1 MNLLKISTNNLKD
14 KPLTTALSILLMS
27 LGIAIISLL
36 LLAGKQIEEKFTR
49 NVVGIDM
56 VIGAKGSPLQLIL
69 SSIYQIDA
77 PTGNISMEEA
87 TRLTRSPLVKSTI
100 PLSMGDSY
108 QGYRIVGTNQKYL
121 EHFEAQFEQGKAFSQ
136 AMEVVLGAKVAKN
149 LGLKVGDSFASQ
161 HGFDKEA
168 DKHEEQKFKVVGVLK
183 NNNSVL
189 DQILITPLES
199 VWAVHEHHEAEEE
212 GKGANAL
219 KLLEEPPVGA
229 DLSVSPHAEKGE
241 SVRADLRVSP
251 HAEGDH
257 HVEQGEHIGSPQPG
271 SPQPDSP
278 HHDHEDQEITSM
290 LIKFRNP
297 AMGMMM
303 ARNINVNSTLQTA
316 TPAIEINRLF
326 ALMGFGIDAL
336 KLIALVIIIVSGLSV
351 FVSLY
356 NSLKERKYEMALML
370 SMGASR
376 TKLFFLLLLEG
387 LIISVIGF
395 VIGIILSRL
404 GLWLLSENI
413 EQNFHYDFN
422 VLSLLTEEFWLFL
435 GALFIGLLAAAI
447 PSLGI
452 YKIDISRTL
461 ADE

>member
-14 KPLTTALSILLMS
+14 KPLTTSLSILLMS

-49 NVVGIDM
+49 NVAGIDM

-87 TRLTRSPLVKSTI
+87 NRLTRSPLVKSVI

-108 QGYRIVGTNQKYL
+108 QGYRIVGSNQKYL
-121 EHFEAQFEQGKAFSQ
+121 DHFEAQFEQGKAFIQ

-161 HGFDKEA
+161 HGFNEEGDAHKE
-168 DKHEEQKFKVVGVLK
+168 KKFKVVGILK
-183 NNNSVL
+183 TTNSVL
-189 DQILITPLES
+189 DQVMITPLES
-199 VWAVHEHHEAEEE
+199 VWAVHESHQPEEE

-219 KLLEEPPVGA
+219 KLLEE
-229 DLSVSPHAEKGE
+229 SPE
-241 SVRADLRVSP
+241 SDT
-251 HAEGDH
+251 HNHE
-257 HVEQGEHIGSPQPG
+257 EQQ
-271 SPQPDSP
+271 
-278 HHDHEDQEITSM
+278 ITSM
-290 LIKFRNP
+290 LVKFRNP

-303 ARNINVNSTLQTA
+303 ARSINLNSTMQTA

-395 VIGIILSRL
+395 VVGIILSRL
-404 GLWLLSENI
+404 GLWIMAENV

-422 VLSLLTEEFWLFL
+422 VLSLLTEEFWLFI
-435 GALFIGLLAAAI
+435 GALFIGLLAAAV

>member
-14 KPLTTALSILLMS
+14 KPLTTSLSILLMA

-49 NVVGIDM
+49 NVAGIDM
-56 VIGAKGSPLQLIL
+56 VVGAKGSPLQLIL
-69 SSIYQIDA
+69 ASIYQIDS

-87 TRLTRSPLVKSTI
+87 NRLTRSPLVKSTI

-108 QGYRIVGTNQKYL
+108 EGYRIVGSNEKYL
-121 EHFEAQFEQGKAFSQ
+121 EHFQAEFETGKVFSG
-136 AMEVVLGAKVAKN
+136 AMEMVVGNKVAKN
-149 LGLKVGDSFASQ
+149 LGLKVGDAFSSQ
-161 HGFDKEA
+161 HGFDKEGEA
-168 DKHEEQKFKVVGVLK
+168 HKEKQFKVVGILK
-183 NNNSVL
+183 TTNSVL
-189 DQILITPLES
+189 DALMITPLES
-199 VWAVHEHHEAEEE
+199 VWAVHDEHHEEEV

-219 KLLEEPPVGA
+219 KLLEEEQPQT
-229 DLSVSPHAEKGE
+229 GE
-241 SVRADLRVSP
+241 
-251 HAEGDH
+251 EH
-257 HVEQGEHIGSPQPG
+257 HHEE
-271 SPQPDSP
+271 DSK
-278 HHDHEDQEITSM
+278 EITS
-290 LIKFRNP
+290 LLVKFRNP

-303 ARNINVNSTLQTA
+303 ARSINQNSTLQTA

-326 ALMGFGIDAL
+326 ALLGVGVDAL
-336 KLIALVIIIVSGLSV
+336 KWIALVIIIVSGLSV

-376 TKLFFLLLLEG
+376 TKLFLLLLLEG

-395 VIGIILSRL
+395 VIGIFLSRF
-404 GLWLLSENI
+404 GLWIMSENV

-422 VLSLLTEEFWLFL
+422 VLSLLTEEFYLFL

-447 PSLGI
+447 PSLSI
-452 YKIDISRTL
+452 YNINISKTL

>member
-1 MNLLKISTNNLKD
+1 MNLLKISWSNLKD
-14 KPLTTALSILLMS
+14 KPLTSFLSILLMA

-36 LLAGKQIEEKFTR
+36 LLAGKQLEEKFTR
-49 NVVGIDM
+49 NVAGIDM
-56 VIGAKGSPLQLIL
+56 VVGAKGSPLQLIL
-69 SSIYQIDA
+69 ASIYQIDA
-77 PTGNISMEEA
+77 PTGNISLEEA
-87 TRLTRSPLVKSTI
+87 NRLTRNPLVKSAI

-108 QGYRIVGTNQKYL
+108 QGYRIVGTNEKYL
-121 EHFEAQFEQGKAFSQ
+121 QHFEAEYEAGKVFSG
-136 AMEVVLGAKVAKN
+136 AMEMVVGSKVAKN
-149 LGLKVGDSFASQ
+149 LELKVGDTFASQ
-161 HGFDKEA
+161 HGYDKEG
-168 DKHEEQKFKVVGVLK
+168 DVHEEKKFKVVGILK
-183 NNNSVL
+183 NTNSVL
-189 DQILITPLES
+189 DQLMVTPLES
-199 VWAVHEHHEAEEE
+199 VWAVHDSHHEEEA

-219 KLLEEPPVGA
+219 KLLEE
-229 DLSVSPHAEKGE
+229 DTSTDEE
-241 SVRADLRVSP
+241 
-251 HAEGDH
+251 H
-257 HVEQGEHIGSPQPG
+257 H
-271 SPQPDSP
+271 
-278 HHDHEDQEITSM
+278 HEEEAKEITSM

-303 ARNINVNSTLQTA
+303 ARSINQNTTLQTA
-316 TPAIEINRLF
+316 SPPIEINRLF
-326 ALMGFGIDAL
+326 ALLGFGIDTL
-336 KLIALVIIIVSGLSV
+336 KIIALVIIIVSGLSV

-387 LIISVIGF
+387 LIISTIGF
-395 VIGIILSRL
+395 VFGVVLSRL
-404 GLWLLSENI
+404 GLWLMSKNV

>member
-1 MNLLKISTNNLKD
+1 MNLLKISTNNLQD
-14 KPLTTALSILLMS
+14 KPLTTSLSILLMA

-36 LLAGKQIEEKFTR
+36 LLAGKQIEEKFSR
-49 NVVGIDM
+49 NVAGIDM
-56 VIGAKGSPLQLIL
+56 VLGAKGSPLQLIL
-69 SSIYQIDA
+69 ASIYQIDS

-87 TRLTRSPLVKSTI
+87 NRLTRSPLVKSTI

-108 QGYRIVGTNQKYL
+108 KGYRIVGSSEKYL
-121 EHFEAQFEQGKAFSQ
+121 THFQAEFETGNVFSK
-136 AMEVVLGAKVAKN
+136 AMEIVVGNKVAKN
-149 LGLKVGDSFASQ
+149 LGLKVGDAFSSQ
-161 HGFDKEA
+161 HGFDGEGKA
-168 DKHEEQKFKVVGVLK
+168 HEEKQFKVVGVLK
-183 NNNSVL
+183 TTNSVL
-189 DQILITPLES
+189 DALMITPLES
-199 VWAVHEHHEAEEE
+199 VWAVHDEHHEAEV

-219 KLLEEPPVGA
+219 KLLEEDNIGANSIRPP
-229 DLSVSPHAEKGE
+229 EE
-241 SVRADLRVSP
+241 
-251 HAEGDH
+251 E
-257 HVEQGEHIGSPQPG
+257 
-271 SPQPDSP
+271 DSK
-278 HHDHEDQEITSM
+278 EITA
-290 LIKFRNP
+290 LLVKFRNP

-303 ARNINVNSTLQTA
+303 ARSINQNSTLQTA

-326 ALMGFGIDAL
+326 ALLGVGVDAL
-336 KLIALVIIIVSGLSV
+336 KWIALVIIIVSGLSV

-376 TKLFFLLLLEG
+376 TKLFLLLLLEG

-395 VIGIILSRL
+395 VIGIFLSRF
-404 GLWLLSENI
+404 GLWIMSENV

-422 VLSLLTEEFWLFL
+422 VLSLLTEEFYLFL

-452 YKIDISRTL
+452 YNINISKTL

>member
-1 MNLLKISTNNLKD
+1 MNLLKISTSNLKD
-14 KPLTTALSILLMS
+14 KPLTSFLSILLMS

-49 NVVGIDM
+49 NVAGIDM

-87 TRLTRSPLVKSTI
+87 NRLTRSPLVKSVI

-108 QGYRIVGTNQKYL
+108 QGYRIVGSNQKYL
-121 EHFEAQFEQGKAFSQ
+121 DHFEAQFEQGKSFTG
-136 AMEVVLGAKVAKN
+136 AMDIVLGAKVAKN
-149 LGLKVGDSFASQ
+149 LGLKVGNTFASQ
-161 HGFDKEA
+161 HGFDKEGNA
-168 DKHEEQKFKVVGVLK
+168 HEEKKFKVVGLLK
-183 NNNSVL
+183 TTNSVL
-189 DQILITPLES
+189 DQLMITPLES
-199 VWAVHEHHEAEEE
+199 VWAVHESHEPEEE

-219 KLLEEPPVGA
+219 KLLDENPSS
-229 DLSVSPHAEKGE
+229 DTLN
-241 SVRADLRVSP
+241 
-251 HAEGDH
+251 
-257 HVEQGEHIGSPQPG
+257 QQ
-271 SPQPDSP
+271 
-278 HHDHEDQEITSM
+278 DQQITSM
-290 LIKFRNP
+290 LVKFRNP

-303 ARNINVNSTLQTA
+303 ARSINLNSTMQTA

-336 KLIALVIIIVSGLSV
+336 KLIALVIIMVSGLSV

-395 VIGIILSRL
+395 VVGIFLSRL
-404 GLWLLSENI
+404 GLWIMSENI

-422 VLSLLTEEFWLFL
+422 VLSLLIEEIWLFL

>member
-1 MNLLKISTNNLKD
+1 MNLLKISTSNLKD
-14 KPLTTALSILLMS
+14 KPLTSFLSILLMS

-49 NVVGIDM
+49 NVAGIDM

-87 TRLTRSPLVKSTI
+87 NRLTRSPLVKSVI

-108 QGYRIVGTNQKYL
+108 QGYRIVGSNQKYL
-121 EHFEAQFEQGKAFSQ
+121 DHFEAQFAEGKAFSQ
-136 AMEVVLGAKVAKN
+136 AMEIVLGVKVAKN

-161 HGFDKEA
+161 HGFNEEGEA
-168 DKHEEQKFKVVGVLK
+168 HEEKKFKVVGILK
-183 NNNSVL
+183 TTNSVL
-189 DQILITPLES
+189 DQIMITPLES
-199 VWAVHEHHEAEEE
+199 VWAVHGEHPEEEE

-219 KLLEEPPVGA
+219 KLLEEEPVGA
-229 DLSVSPHAEKGE
+229 NSIRPAE
-241 SVRADLRVSP
+241 
-251 HAEGDH
+251 
-257 HVEQGEHIGSPQPG
+257 EQQ
-271 SPQPDSP
+271 
-278 HHDHEDQEITSM
+278 ITSM
-290 LIKFRNP
+290 LVKFRNP

-303 ARNINVNSTLQTA
+303 ARSINLNSTMQTA

-395 VIGIILSRL
+395 VVGIFLSRL
-404 GLWLLSENI
+404 GLWIMSENV

-422 VLSLLTEEFWLFL
+422 VLSLLAEEFWLFM

>member
-1 MNLLKISTNNLKD
+1 MNLFKISTNNLKD
-14 KPLTTALSILLMS
+14 KPLTTSLSILLMA

-49 NVVGIDM
+49 NVAGIDM
-56 VIGAKGSPLQLIL
+56 VVGAKGSPLQLIL
-69 SSIYQIDA
+69 ASIYQIDS

-87 TRLTRSPLVKSTI
+87 NRLTRSPLVKSTI

-108 QGYRIVGTNQKYL
+108 QGFRIVGSNERYL
-121 EHFEAQFEQGKAFSQ
+121 AHFQAEFETGKVFSK
-136 AMEVVLGAKVAKN
+136 AMEIIVGSRVAKN
-149 LGLKVGDSFASQ
+149 LGLKVGDAFSSQ
-161 HGFDKEA
+161 HGFDKEGEA
-168 DKHEEQKFKVVGVLK
+168 HKEKQFKVVGVLK
-183 NNNSVL
+183 TTNSVL
-189 DQILITPLES
+189 DALMITPLES
-199 VWAVHEHHEAEEE
+199 VWAVHDEHHEEEA

-219 KLLEEPPVGA
+219 KLLEEEQPQA
-229 DLSVSPHAEKGE
+229 DEE
-241 SVRADLRVSP
+241 
-251 HAEGDH
+251 H
-257 HVEQGEHIGSPQPG
+257 HHEE
-271 SPQPDSP
+271 DSK
-278 HHDHEDQEITSM
+278 EITS
-290 LIKFRNP
+290 LLVKFRNP

-303 ARNINVNSTLQTA
+303 ARSINQNSTLQTA

-326 ALMGFGIDAL
+326 ALLGVGVDAL
-336 KLIALVIIIVSGLSV
+336 KWIALVIIIVSGLSV

-376 TKLFFLLLLEG
+376 TKLFLLLLLEG

-395 VIGIILSRL
+395 IIGIFLSRL
-404 GLWLLSENI
+404 GLWILSENV

-422 VLSLLTEEFWLFL
+422 VLSLLTEEFYLFL

-452 YKIDISRTL
+452 YNINISKTL

>member
-14 KPLTTALSILLMS
+14 KPLTTSLSILLMA

-49 NVVGIDM
+49 NVAGIDM
-56 VIGAKGSPLQLIL
+56 VVGAKGSPLQLIL
-69 SSIYQIDA
+69 ASIYQIDA

-87 TRLTRSPLVKSTI
+87 NRLTRSPLVKSTI

-108 QGYRIVGTNQKYL
+108 QGYRIVGSNEKYL
-121 EHFEAQFEQGKAFSQ
+121 AHFQAEFETGKVFSK
-136 AMEVVLGAKVAKN
+136 AMEIVVGSKVAKN
-149 LGLKVGDSFASQ
+149 LGLKVGDAFSSQ
-161 HGFDKEA
+161 HGFDKEGEA
-168 DKHEEQKFKVVGVLK
+168 HKEKQFNVVGVLK
-183 NNNSVL
+183 TTNSVL
-189 DQILITPLES
+189 DQVMITPLES
-199 VWAVHEHHEAEEE
+199 VWAVHDEHHKEET
-212 GKGANAL
+212 GKGANVL
-219 KLLEEPPVGA
+219 KLLEEEQPQ
-229 DLSVSPHAEKGE
+229 SGE
-241 SVRADLRVSP
+241 
-251 HAEGDH
+251 EH
-257 HVEQGEHIGSPQPG
+257 HHEE
-271 SPQPDSP
+271 DSK
-278 HHDHEDQEITSM
+278 EITS
-290 LIKFRNP
+290 LLVKFRNP

-303 ARNINVNSTLQTA
+303 ARSINQNSTLQTA

-326 ALMGFGIDAL
+326 ALLGVGVDAL
-336 KLIALVIIIVSGLSV
+336 KWIALVIIIVSGLSV

-376 TKLFFLLLLEG
+376 TKLFLLLLLEG

-395 VIGIILSRL
+395 VIGIFLSRF
-404 GLWLLSENI
+404 GLWIMSENV

-422 VLSLLTEEFWLFL
+422 VLSLLTEEFYLFL

-452 YKIDISRTL
+452 YNINISKTL

>member
-1 MNLLKISTNNLKD
+1 MNLLKISTSNLKD
-14 KPLTTALSILLMS
+14 KPLTSFLSILLMS

-49 NVVGIDM
+49 NVAGIDM

-87 TRLTRSPLVKSTI
+87 NRLTHSPLVKSVI

-108 QGYRIVGTNQKYL
+108 QGYRIVGSDQRYL
-121 EHFEAQFEQGKAFSQ
+121 AHFEAQFAEGKTFTQ
-136 AMEVVLGAKVAKN
+136 AMEIVLGAKVAKN
-149 LGLKVGDSFASQ
+149 LGLKLGDSFASQ
-161 HGFDKEA
+161 HGFNEEGEAHKE
-168 DKHEEQKFKVVGVLK
+168 KKFKVVGVLK
-183 NNNSVL
+183 TTNSVL
-189 DQILITPLES
+189 DQIMITPLAS
-199 VWAVHEHHEAEEE
+199 VWAVHESHEPEAE

-219 KLLEEPPVGA
+219 KLL
-229 DLSVSPHAEKGE
+229 DEKPSSE
-241 SVRADLRVSP
+241 T
-251 HAEGDH
+251 
-257 HVEQGEHIGSPQPG
+257 
-271 SPQPDSP
+271 
-278 HHDHEDQEITSM
+278 HDHDDRQITSM
-290 LIKFRNP
+290 LVKFRNP

-303 ARNINVNSTLQTA
+303 ARSINLNSTMQTA

-376 TKLFFLLLLEG
+376 TKLFFLLLMEG

-395 VIGIILSRL
+395 VMGIFLSRL
-404 GLWLLSENI
+404 GLWVMSENV

-435 GALFIGLLAAAI
+435 GALSIGLLAAAI

>member
-1 MNLLKISTNNLKD
+1 MNLFKISTSNLKD
-14 KPLTTALSILLMS
+14 KPLTSFLSILLMS
-27 LGIAIISLL
+27 LGIGIISLL

-87 TRLTRSPLVKSTI
+87 NRLTRSPLVKSVI

-108 QGYRIVGTNQKYL
+108 QGYRIVGSNQKYL
-121 EHFEAQFEQGKAFSQ
+121 EHFEAQFSEGKAFSR
-136 AMEVVLGAKVAKN
+136 AMEIVLGTKVAKN
-149 LGLKVGDSFASQ
+149 LGLEVGDSFASQ
-161 HGFDKEA
+161 HGFNEEGEA
-168 DKHEEQKFKVVGVLK
+168 HEEKKFKVVGILK
-183 NNNSVL
+183 TTNSVL
-189 DQILITPLES
+189 DQIMVTPLES
-199 VWAVHEHHEAEEE
+199 VWAVHNEHNEEEE

-219 KLLEEPPVGA
+219 KLLEEPSVGA
-229 DLSVSPHAEKGE
+229 DLRVVG
-241 SVRADLRVSP
+241 ADLRVSP
-251 HAEGDH
+251 H
-257 HVEQGEHIGSPQPG
+257 VEKGEHVGSPQQG
-271 SPQPDSP
+271 SPQ
-278 HHDHEDQEITSM
+278 QEQQITSM
-290 LIKFRNP
+290 LVKFRNP

-303 ARNINVNSTLQTA
+303 ARSINLNSTMQTA

-395 VIGIILSRL
+395 VVGIFLSRL
-404 GLWLLSENI
+404 GLWIMSENV

>member
-14 KPLTTALSILLMS
+14 KPLTTSLSILLMA

-49 NVVGIDM
+49 NVAGIDM
-56 VIGAKGSPLQLIL
+56 VVGAKGSPLQLIL
-69 SSIYQIDA
+69 ASIYQIDS

-87 TRLTRSPLVKSTI
+87 NRLTRSPLVKSTI

-108 QGYRIVGTNQKYL
+108 QGYRIVGSNEKYL
-121 EHFEAQFEQGKAFSQ
+121 AHYQAEFESGKVFSK
-136 AMEVVLGAKVAKN
+136 AMEMVVGSKVAKN
-149 LGLKVGDSFASQ
+149 LGLKVGDAFSSQ
-161 HGFDKEA
+161 HGFGKEGEA
-168 DKHEEQKFKVVGVLK
+168 HKEKQFKVVGILK
-183 NNNSVL
+183 TTNSVL
-189 DQILITPLES
+189 DALMITPLES
-199 VWAVHEHHEAEEE
+199 VWAVHDEHHEEEV
-212 GKGANAL
+212 GKGINAL
-219 KLLEEPPVGA
+219 KLLEEDNVGA
-229 DLSVSPHAEKGE
+229 NNTRPS
-241 SVRADLRVSP
+241 
-251 HAEGDH
+251 
-257 HVEQGEHIGSPQPG
+257 
-271 SPQPDSP
+271 
-278 HHDHEDQEITSM
+278 QEITS
-290 LIKFRNP
+290 LLVKFRNP

-303 ARNINVNSTLQTA
+303 ARSINQNSTLQTA

-326 ALMGFGIDAL
+326 ALLGVGVDAL
-336 KLIALVIIIVSGLSV
+336 KWIALVIIIVSGLSV

-376 TKLFFLLLLEG
+376 TKLFLLLLLEG

-395 VIGIILSRL
+395 VIGIFLSRF
-404 GLWLLSENI
+404 GLWIMSENV

-422 VLSLLTEEFWLFL
+422 VLSLLTEEFYLFL

-452 YKIDISRTL
+452 YNINISKTL

>member
-1 MNLLKISTNNLKD
+1 MNLLKISTSNLKD
-14 KPLTTALSILLMS
+14 KPLSSSLSILLMS

-36 LLAGKQIEEKFTR
+36 LLAGKQTEEKFTR
-49 NVVGIDM
+49 NVAGIDM
-56 VIGAKGSPLQLIL
+56 VLGAKGSPLQLIL

-121 EHFEAQFEQGKAFSQ
+121 EHFEAQFEQGKVFSE

-189 DQILITPLES
+189 DQIMITPLES
-199 VWAVHEHHEAEEE
+199 VWAVHEHHETEEE

-219 KLLEEPPVGA
+219 KLLEENP
-229 DLSVSPHAEKGE
+229 SAE
-241 SVRADLRVSP
+241 P
-251 HAEGDH
+251 
-257 HVEQGEHIGSPQPG
+257 
-271 SPQPDSP
+271 
-278 HHDHEDQEITSM
+278 HDHEEQEITSM

-376 TKLFFLLLLEG
+376 TRLFFLLLLEG

-395 VIGIILSRL
+395 VIGIILSRV

-422 VLSLLTEEFWLFL
+422 VLSLMMEEFWLFL

>member
-1 MNLLKISTNNLKD
+1 MNLLKISTSNLKD
-14 KPLTTALSILLMS
+14 KPLTSFLSILLMS

-49 NVVGIDM
+49 NVAGIDM

-77 PTGNISMEEA
+77 PTGNISMAEA
-87 TRLTRSPLVKSTI
+87 NRLTRSPLVKSVI

-108 QGYRIVGTNQKYL
+108 QGYRIVGSNQKYL
-121 EHFEAQFEQGKAFSQ
+121 EHFEAQFAEGKAFTQ
-136 AMEVVLGAKVAKN
+136 AMEIVLGAKVAKN

-161 HGFDKEA
+161 HGFNAEGDAHKE
-168 DKHEEQKFKVVGVLK
+168 KKFTVVGILK
-183 NNNSVL
+183 TTNSVL
-189 DQILITPLES
+189 DQIMITPLES
-199 VWAVHEHHEAEEE
+199 VWAVHESHQPEEV

-219 KLLEEPPVGA
+219 KLLEENP
-229 DLSVSPHAEKGE
+229 SPE
-241 SVRADLRVSP
+241 
-251 HAEGDH
+251 
-257 HVEQGEHIGSPQPG
+257 PQ
-271 SPQPDSP
+271 
-278 HHDHEDQEITSM
+278 DHEEQQITSM
-290 LIKFRNP
+290 LVKFRNP

-303 ARNINVNSTLQTA
+303 ARSINLNSTMQTA

-376 TKLFFLLLLEG
+376 TKLFFLLLMEG
-387 LIISVIGF
+387 LIISSIGF
-395 VIGIILSRL
+395 VVGIFLSRL
-404 GLWLLSENI
+404 GLWIMSENV
-413 EQNFHYDFN
+413 EQNFHYDFD

>member
-1 MNLLKISTNNLKD
+1 MNLLKISWSNLKD
-14 KPLTTALSILLMS
+14 KPLTSFLSILLMA

-36 LLAGKQIEEKFTR
+36 LLAGKQLEEKFTR
-49 NVVGIDM
+49 NVAGIDM
-56 VIGAKGSPLQLIL
+56 VVGAKGSPLQLIL
-69 SSIYQIDA
+69 ASIYQIDA
-77 PTGNISMEEA
+77 PTGNISLDEA
-87 TRLTRSPLVKSTI
+87 NRLTRNPLVKSAI

-108 QGYRIVGTNQKYL
+108 QGYRIVGTNEKYL
-121 EHFEAQFEQGKAFSQ
+121 QHFEAEYEAGKVFSG
-136 AMEVVLGAKVAKN
+136 AMEMVVGSKVAKN
-149 LGLKVGDSFASQ
+149 LELKVGDTFASQ
-161 HGFDKEA
+161 HGYDKEG
-168 DKHEEQKFKVVGVLK
+168 DVHEEKKFKVVGILK
-183 NNNSVL
+183 NTNSVL
-189 DQILITPLES
+189 DQLMVTPLES
-199 VWAVHEHHEAEEE
+199 VWAVHDSHHEEEA

-219 KLLEEPPVGA
+219 KLLEE
-229 DLSVSPHAEKGE
+229 DNITDEE
-241 SVRADLRVSP
+241 
-251 HAEGDH
+251 H
-257 HVEQGEHIGSPQPG
+257 H
-271 SPQPDSP
+271 
-278 HHDHEDQEITSM
+278 HEEEAKEITSM

-303 ARNINVNSTLQTA
+303 ARSINQNTTLQTA
-316 TPAIEINRLF
+316 SPAIEINRLF
-326 ALMGFGIDAL
+326 ALMGFGIDTL
-336 KLIALVIIIVSGLSV
+336 KIIALVIIFVSGLSV

-387 LIISVIGF
+387 LIISTIGF
-395 VIGIILSRL
+395 IFGVALSRL
-404 GLWLLSENI
+404 GLWLMSKNV

>member
-14 KPLTTALSILLMS
+14 KPLTTSLSILLMA

-49 NVVGIDM
+49 NVAGIDM
-56 VIGAKGSPLQLIL
+56 VVGAKGSPLQLIL
-69 SSIYQIDA
+69 ASIYQIDS

-87 TRLTRSPLVKSTI
+87 NRLTRSPLVKSTI

-108 QGYRIVGTNQKYL
+108 QGYRIVGSNEKYL
-121 EHFEAQFEQGKAFSQ
+121 EHFQAEFETGKVFSK
-136 AMEVVLGAKVAKN
+136 AMEMVVGSKVAKN
-149 LGLKVGDSFASQ
+149 LGLKVGDAFSSQ
-161 HGFDKEA
+161 HGFDGEGEAHKE
-168 DKHEEQKFKVVGVLK
+168 KQFTVVGVLK
-183 NNNSVL
+183 TTNSVL
-189 DQILITPLES
+189 DALMITPLES
-199 VWAVHEHHEAEEE
+199 VWAVHDEHHEEEV

-219 KLLEEPPVGA
+219 KLLEEQSQT
-229 DLSVSPHAEKGE
+229 DEE
-241 SVRADLRVSP
+241 
-251 HAEGDH
+251 H
-257 HVEQGEHIGSPQPG
+257 HHEE
-271 SPQPDSP
+271 DSK
-278 HHDHEDQEITSM
+278 EITS
-290 LIKFRNP
+290 LLVKFRNP
-297 AMGMMM
+297 VMGMMM
-303 ARNINVNSTLQTA
+303 ARSINQNSTLQTA

-326 ALMGFGIDAL
+326 ALLGVGVDAL
-336 KLIALVIIIVSGLSV
+336 KWIALVIIIVSGLSV

-376 TKLFFLLLLEG
+376 TKLFLLLLLEG

-395 VIGIILSRL
+395 VIGIFLSRL
-404 GLWLLSENI
+404 GLWIMSENV

-422 VLSLLTEEFWLFL
+422 VLSLLTEEFYLFL

-452 YKIDISRTL
+452 YNINISKTL

>member
-14 KPLTTALSILLMS
+14 KPLTTSLSILLMA

-49 NVVGIDM
+49 NVAGIDM
-56 VIGAKGSPLQLIL
+56 VVGAKGSPLQLIL
-69 SSIYQIDA
+69 ASIYQIDS

-87 TRLTRSPLVKSTI
+87 NRLTRSPLVKSTI

-108 QGYRIVGTNQKYL
+108 EGYRIVGSNEKYL
-121 EHFEAQFEQGKAFSQ
+121 AHFQAEFETGKVFSK
-136 AMEVVLGAKVAKN
+136 AMEMVVGSKVAKN
-149 LGLKVGDSFASQ
+149 LGLKVGDAFSSQ
-161 HGFDKEA
+161 HGFDKEGEA
-168 DKHEEQKFKVVGVLK
+168 HKEKQFKVVGILK
-183 NNNSVL
+183 TTNSVL
-189 DQILITPLES
+189 DALMITPLES
-199 VWAVHEHHEAEEE
+199 VWAVHDEHHEEEA

-219 KLLEEPPVGA
+219 KLLEEDNENVGA
-229 DLSVSPHAEKGE
+229 NSIRPS
-241 SVRADLRVSP
+241 
-251 HAEGDH
+251 
-257 HVEQGEHIGSPQPG
+257 
-271 SPQPDSP
+271 
-278 HHDHEDQEITSM
+278 QEITS
-290 LIKFRNP
+290 LLVKFRNP

-303 ARNINVNSTLQTA
+303 ARSINQNSTLQTA

-326 ALMGFGIDAL
+326 ALLGVGVDAL
-336 KLIALVIIIVSGLSV
+336 KWIALVIIIVSGLSV

-376 TKLFFLLLLEG
+376 TKLFLLLLLEG

-395 VIGIILSRL
+395 IIGIFLSRF
-404 GLWLLSENI
+404 GLWIMSENV

-422 VLSLLTEEFWLFL
+422 VLSLLTEEFYLFL

-452 YKIDISRTL
+452 YNINISKTL

>member
-14 KPLTTALSILLMS
+14 KPLTTSLSILLMA

-49 NVVGIDM
+49 NVAGIDM
-56 VIGAKGSPLQLIL
+56 VVGAKGSPLQLIL
-69 SSIYQIDA
+69 ASIYQIDS

-87 TRLTRSPLVKSTI
+87 NRSTRSPLVKSTI

-108 QGYRIVGTNQKYL
+108 QGYRIVGSNEKYL
-121 EHFEAQFEQGKAFSQ
+121 EHFQAEFETGKIFSK
-136 AMEVVLGAKVAKN
+136 AMEMVVGSKVAKN
-149 LGLKVGDSFASQ
+149 LGLKVGDAFSSQ
-161 HGFDKEA
+161 HGFDGEGEAHKE
-168 DKHEEQKFKVVGVLK
+168 KQFKVVGILK
-183 NNNSVL
+183 TTNSVL
-189 DQILITPLES
+189 DALMITPLES
-199 VWAVHEHHEAEEE
+199 VWAVHDEHHEEEV

-219 KLLEEPPVGA
+219 KLLEEEQPQT
-229 DLSVSPHAEKGE
+229 GE
-241 SVRADLRVSP
+241 
-251 HAEGDH
+251 EH
-257 HVEQGEHIGSPQPG
+257 HNGE
-271 SPQPDSP
+271 DSK
-278 HHDHEDQEITSM
+278 EITS
-290 LIKFRNP
+290 LLVKFRNP

-303 ARNINVNSTLQTA
+303 ARSINQNSTLQTA

-326 ALMGFGIDAL
+326 ALLGVGVDAL
-336 KLIALVIIIVSGLSV
+336 KWIALVIIIVSGLSV

-376 TKLFFLLLLEG
+376 TKLFLLLLLEG

-395 VIGIILSRL
+395 VIGIFLSRF
-404 GLWLLSENI
+404 GLWIMSENV

-422 VLSLLTEEFWLFL
+422 VLSLLTEEFYLFL

-447 PSLGI
+447 PSLSI
-452 YKIDISRTL
+452 YNINISKTL

>member
-1 MNLLKISTNNLKD
+1 MNLLKISWSNLKD
-14 KPLTTALSILLMS
+14 KPLTSFLSILLMA

-36 LLAGKQIEEKFTR
+36 LLAGKQLEEKFTR
-49 NVVGIDM
+49 NVAGIDM
-56 VIGAKGSPLQLIL
+56 VVGAKGSPLQLIL
-69 SSIYQIDA
+69 ASIYQIDA
-77 PTGNISMEEA
+77 PTGNISLEEA
-87 TRLTRSPLVKSTI
+87 SRLTRNPLVKSAI

-108 QGYRIVGTNQKYL
+108 QGYRIVGTNEKYL
-121 EHFEAQFEQGKAFSQ
+121 QHFEAEYEAGKVFSG
-136 AMEVVLGAKVAKN
+136 AMEMVVGSKVAKN
-149 LGLKVGDSFASQ
+149 LELKVGDTFASQ
-161 HGFDKEA
+161 HGYDKEG
-168 DKHEEQKFKVVGVLK
+168 DVHEEKKFKVVGILK
-183 NNNSVL
+183 NTNSVL
-189 DQILITPLES
+189 DQLMVTPLES
-199 VWAVHEHHEAEEE
+199 VWAVHDSHHEEEA

-219 KLLEEPPVGA
+219 KLLEE
-229 DLSVSPHAEKGE
+229 DTSTDEE
-241 SVRADLRVSP
+241 
-251 HAEGDH
+251 H
-257 HVEQGEHIGSPQPG
+257 H
-271 SPQPDSP
+271 
-278 HHDHEDQEITSM
+278 HEEEAKEITSM

-303 ARNINVNSTLQTA
+303 ARSINQNTTLQTA
-316 TPAIEINRLF
+316 SPAIEINRLF
-326 ALMGFGIDAL
+326 ALMGFGIDTL
-336 KLIALVIIIVSGLSV
+336 KIIALVIIIVSGLSV

-387 LIISVIGF
+387 LIISTIGF
-395 VIGIILSRL
+395 VFGVALSRL
-404 GLWLLSENI
+404 GLWLMSKNV

>member
-1 MNLLKISTNNLKD
+1 
-14 KPLTTALSILLMS
+14 MS
-27 LGIAIISLL
+27 LGIGIISLL

-49 NVVGIDM
+49 NVAGIDM

-87 TRLTRSPLVKSTI
+87 NRLTRNPLVKSVI

-108 QGYRIVGTNQKYL
+108 QGYRIVGSNQKYL
-121 EHFEAQFEQGKAFSQ
+121 DHFEAQFADGKAFSQ
-136 AMEVVLGAKVAKN
+136 AMDIVLGAKVAKN

-161 HGFDKEA
+161 HGFNEGGDSHKE
-168 DKHEEQKFKVVGVLK
+168 KKFKVVGILK
-183 NNNSVL
+183 ITNSVL
-189 DQILITPLES
+189 DQIMITPLES
-199 VWAVHEHHEAEEE
+199 VWAVHESHEVEEE

-219 KLLEEPPVGA
+219 KLLEEPSIG
-229 DLSVSPHAEKGE
+229 
-241 SVRADLRVSP
+241 ADLRVSP
-251 HAEGDH
+251 H
-257 HVEQGEHIGSPQPG
+257 VEKGEHIDPH
-271 SPQPDSP
+271 QPDS
-278 HHDHEDQEITSM
+278 QITSM
-290 LIKFRNP
+290 LVKFRNP

-303 ARNINVNSTLQTA
+303 ARSINLNSTMQTA

-395 VIGIILSRL
+395 AVGIFLSRL
-404 GLWLLSENI
+404 GLWIMSENV

-422 VLSLLTEEFWLFL
+422 VLSLLTEELWLFL
-435 GALFIGLLAAAI
+435 GALFIGLLAASI

>member
-1 MNLLKISTNNLKD
+1 M
-14 KPLTTALSILLMS
+14 A

-36 LLAGKQIEEKFTR
+36 LLAGKQIEEKFSR
-49 NVVGIDM
+49 NVAGIDM
-56 VIGAKGSPLQLIL
+56 VVGAKGSPLQLIL
-69 SSIYQIDA
+69 ASIYQIDS

-87 TRLTRSPLVKSTI
+87 NRLTRSPLVKSTI

-108 QGYRIVGTNQKYL
+108 QGYRIVGSNEKYL
-121 EHFEAQFEQGKAFSQ
+121 EHFQAEFETGKVFSK
-136 AMEVVLGAKVAKN
+136 AMEMVVGSKVAKN
-149 LGLKVGDSFASQ
+149 LGLKVGDAFSSQ
-161 HGFDKEA
+161 HGFDKEGEA
-168 DKHEEQKFKVVGVLK
+168 HKEKQFKVVGILK
-183 NNNSVL
+183 TTNSVL
-189 DQILITPLES
+189 DALMITPLES
-199 VWAVHEHHEAEEE
+199 VWAVHDEHHEEEV

-219 KLLEEPPVGA
+219 KLLEEEQP
-229 DLSVSPHAEKGE
+229 ETGE
-241 SVRADLRVSP
+241 
-251 HAEGDH
+251 EH
-257 HVEQGEHIGSPQPG
+257 HQEE
-271 SPQPDSP
+271 DSK
-278 HHDHEDQEITSM
+278 EITS
-290 LIKFRNP
+290 LLVKFRNP

-303 ARNINVNSTLQTA
+303 ARSINQNSTLQTA

-326 ALMGFGIDAL
+326 ALLGVGVDAL
-336 KLIALVIIIVSGLSV
+336 KWIALVIIIVSGLSV

-376 TKLFFLLLLEG
+376 TKLFLLLLLEG

-395 VIGIILSRL
+395 VIGIFLSRF
-404 GLWLLSENI
+404 GLWIMSENV

-422 VLSLLTEEFWLFL
+422 VLSLLTEEFYLFL

-452 YKIDISRTL
+452 YNINISKTL

>member
-14 KPLTTALSILLMS
+14 KPLTTSLSVLLMA

-36 LLAGKQIEEKFTR
+36 LLAGKQIEEKFSR
-49 NVVGIDM
+49 NVAGIDM

-69 SSIYQIDA
+69 ASIYQIDS

-87 TRLTRSPLVKSTI
+87 NRLTRSPLVKSTI

-108 QGYRIVGTNQKYL
+108 QGYRIVGSNEKYL
-121 EHFEAQFEQGKAFSQ
+121 AHFQAEFSTGKVFSK
-136 AMEVVLGAKVAKN
+136 AMEIVVGSKVAKN
-149 LGLKVGDSFASQ
+149 LDLKVADTFSSQ
-161 HGFDKEA
+161 HGFDKEGETH
-168 DKHEEQKFKVVGVLK
+168 KEKQFKVVGILK
-183 NNNSVL
+183 TTNSVL
-189 DQILITPLES
+189 DALMITPLES
-199 VWAVHEHHEAEEE
+199 IWAVHDHDEHHEEETE
-212 GKGANAL
+212 KGINAL
-219 KLLEEPPVGA
+219 KLLEEDSTEANGVH
-229 DLSVSPHAEKGE
+229 S
-241 SVRADLRVSP
+241 
-251 HAEGDH
+251 H
-257 HVEQGEHIGSPQPG
+257 HEE
-271 SPQPDSP
+271 P
-278 HHDHEDQEITSM
+278 HHQDDPKEITS
-290 LIKFRNP
+290 LLVKFRNP

-303 ARNINVNSTLQTA
+303 ARSINQNSTLQTA

-326 ALMGFGIDAL
+326 ALLGVGVDAL
-336 KLIALVIIIVSGLSV
+336 KWIALVIIIVSGLSV

-376 TKLFFLLLLEG
+376 TKLFLLLLSEG

-395 VIGIILSRL
+395 IIGIFLSRF
-404 GLWLLSENI
+404 GLWIMSKNV

-422 VLSLLTEEFWLFL
+422 VLSLLTEEFYLFL

-452 YKIDISRTL
+452 YNINISKTL

>member
-14 KPLTTALSILLMS
+14 KPLTTSLSILLMA

-49 NVVGIDM
+49 NVAGIDM
-56 VIGAKGSPLQLIL
+56 VVGAKGSPLQLIL
-69 SSIYQIDA
+69 ASIYQIDS

-87 TRLTRSPLVKSTI
+87 NRLTRSPLVKSTI

-108 QGYRIVGTNQKYL
+108 EGYRIVGSNEKYL
-121 EHFEAQFEQGKAFSQ
+121 EHFQAEFETGKVFSK
-136 AMEVVLGAKVAKN
+136 AMEMVVGSKVAKN
-149 LGLKVGDSFASQ
+149 LGLKVGDAFSSQ
-161 HGFDKEA
+161 HGFNKEGEA
-168 DKHEEQKFKVVGVLK
+168 HKEKQFKVVGILK
-183 NNNSVL
+183 TTNSVL
-189 DQILITPLES
+189 DALMITPLES
-199 VWAVHEHHEAEEE
+199 VWAVHGEHHEEEV

-219 KLLEEPPVGA
+219 KLLEEENVGA
-229 DLSVSPHAEKGE
+229 NSIRPH
-241 SVRADLRVSP
+241 D
-251 HAEGDH
+251 
-257 HVEQGEHIGSPQPG
+257 EHDVGANSIRPS
-271 SPQPDSP
+271 
-278 HHDHEDQEITSM
+278 QEITS
-290 LIKFRNP
+290 LLVKFRNP

-303 ARNINVNSTLQTA
+303 ARGINQNSTLQTA

-326 ALMGFGIDAL
+326 ALLGVGVDAL
-336 KLIALVIIIVSGLSV
+336 KWIALVIIIVSGLSV

-376 TKLFFLLLLEG
+376 TKLFLLLLLEG
-387 LIISVIGF
+387 LIISIIGF
-395 VIGIILSRL
+395 VIGIFLSRF
-404 GLWLLSENI
+404 GLWIMSENV

-422 VLSLLTEEFWLFL
+422 VLSLLKEEFYLFF

-452 YKIDISRTL
+452 YNINISKTL

>member
-14 KPLTTALSILLMS
+14 KPLTTSLSILLMS

-49 NVVGIDM
+49 NVAGIDM

-136 AMEVVLGAKVAKN
+136 AMDVVLGAKVAKN

-189 DQILITPLES
+189 DQIMITPLES

-219 KLLEEPPVGA
+219 KLLEENP
-229 DLSVSPHAEKGE
+229 SAE
-241 SVRADLRVSP
+241 P
-251 HAEGDH
+251 
-257 HVEQGEHIGSPQPG
+257 
-271 SPQPDSP
+271 
-278 HHDHEDQEITSM
+278 HDHEEQEITSM

-387 LIISVIGF
+387 LIISMIGF

-404 GLWLLSENI
+404 GLWLMSENI

-447 PSLGI
+447 PSLSI

>member
-1 MNLLKISTNNLKD
+1 MNLLKISTSNLKD
-14 KPLTTALSILLMS
+14 KPLSSFLSILLMA

-49 NVVGIDM
+49 NVAGIDM

-77 PTGNISMEEA
+77 PTGNIPMEEA
-87 TRLTRSPLVKSTI
+87 TRLTRSPLVKSVI
-100 PLSMGDSY
+100 PLSMGDNY
-108 QGYRIVGTNQKYL
+108 QGYRIVGTNPKYL
-121 EHFEAQFEQGKAFSQ
+121 EHFQAEFEQGKVFEN
-136 AMEVVLGAKVAKN
+136 AMEIVAGAKVAKN
-149 LGLKVGDSFASQ
+149 LGLKVGYSFASQ
-161 HGFDKEA
+161 HGYDQEGHSHDAK
-168 DKHEEQKFKVVGVLK
+168 KFKVVGILK
-183 NNNSVL
+183 NTNSVL
-189 DQILITPLES
+189 DQMMVTPLES
-199 VWAVHEHHEAEEE
+199 VWAVHDEEHHEEEA

-219 KLLEEPPVGA
+219 KLLEEDNNNVEVNSIRPM
-229 DLSVSPHAEKGE
+229 D
-241 SVRADLRVSP
+241 
-251 HAEGDH
+251 EGK
-257 HVEQGEHIGSPQPG
+257 
-271 SPQPDSP
+271 
-278 HHDHEDQEITSM
+278 EITSM
-290 LIKFRNP
+290 LVKFRNP

-303 ARNINVNSTLQTA
+303 ARSINLNSTLQTA

-376 TKLFFLLLLEG
+376 TRLFFLLLLEG
-387 LIISVIGF
+387 LIISVLGF

-404 GLWLLSENI
+404 GLWIMSENI

-422 VLSLLTEEFWLFL
+422 VLSLLKEEFWLFL

-452 YKIDISRTL
+452 YNINISKTL